1 MVEVGAVAPK
11 GALYFLKKVRHF
23 VPVAAGWH
31 APRPHDDGRQR
42 PGQQRAGEGA
52 APPASRVV
60 QPPRTISFKKLIIGD
75 RHKVNKLTGGVNPTL
90 EESREDV
97 DKADGDQQGDPVVR
111 PNCWYTGGDL
121 CRGSISDVVRRGDAG
136 LPSEILPMWVVKSS
150 SSSSTG

>member
-1 MVEVGAVAPK
+1 M
-11 GALYFLKKVRHF
+11 
-23 VPVAAGWH
+23 
-31 APRPHDDGRQR
+31 
-42 PGQQRAGEGA
+42 
-52 APPASRVV
+52 
-60 QPPRTISFKKLIIGD
+60 
-75 RHKVNKLTGGVNPTL
+75 NKLTGGVNPTL

-97 DKADGDQQGDPVVR
+97 DKADGDQQGDPVGR